1 MDNNTFILVNDK
13 VANLSPEQ
21 VFDAKKYTDLI
32 AVTYSASA
40 NFVNK
45 YFSNFKNVDLV
56 LGIPESN
63 TETTA
68 AQIQADQ
75 VINTVGQL
83 KNNMLKNFYALST
96 TMKDKLTKHHFNI
109 YISTKKAIHD
119 KFYLLKNASGQ
130 TRVIIGSA
138 NASNQAFNA
147 NIAQSECV
155 FIFDDDEKLYN
166 AIYQHYSND
175 IATIVQSYYPNMLLK
190 KYKETKNKQA
200 KDKKDV
206 ATVFTLDSNEEADIN
221 TDAISG
227 AMDSV
232 EDKEDVD
239 KDTNSSKVLDSISDK
254 ASKLRQSNSKKNK
267 QDLETVTILKQNIL
281 QRPNL
286 PTKLRGKNTIKKRVK
301 KLIVHD
307 VVDAGNSKTTN
318 KTIALRES
326 LPVLLDRPLERNL
339 QKGNSGILLKD
350 KNSNI
355 MHPIGKYANNDT
367 IRKQLTQIDHLMETY
382 RDYTMPLNDSSR
394 VKNEYAKRPYE
405 ALIFAFT
412 APFLTEIRSKVK
424 GNLRER
430 VSNFLFLGADFNTG
444 KSTLLDALRMM
455 TAYSSD
461 QISPK
466 ISWTNRFPGSSRKIF
481 DASNELQILMTTSS
495 NGTLFYDEIDPK
507 FFEKN
512 ARDIILSSV
521 QNSDS
526 NSDIAPV
533 IATTN
538 SAKTTF
544 EGETHK
550 RLKFLNFT
558 RKFPSLDN
566 NDEKKWYNPT
576 SVKKLHE
583 ILNNI
588 DNSLFLDFIMR
599 MSEKLNED
607 NIDWGMNEGEND
619 FLKVSRE
626 IFRQYYKLADLP
638 LPEYFPEEAIHGDYS
653 QNSKWMWYKLY
664 HSDIEHFVEKDGVL
678 TYNLARNIASTSNF
692 NKGSAIEA
700 YRNALP
706 TSVCYEGNKGR
717 AGNIIMLNKK
727 EFLKWINIKQNET
740 FADKIKNFFS

>member
-96 TMKDKLTKHHFNI
+96 TVKDKLTKHHFNI

-232 EDKEDVD
+232 EDKENVD

-286 PTKLRGKNTIKKRVK
+286 PT
-301 KLIVHD
+301 
-307 VVDAGNSKTTN
+307 
-318 KTIALRES
+318 
-326 LPVLLDRPLERNL
+326 
-339 QKGNSGILLKD
+339 
-350 KNSNI
+350 
-355 MHPIGKYANNDT
+355 
-367 IRKQLTQIDHLMETY
+367 
-382 RDYTMPLNDSSR
+382 
-394 VKNEYAKRPYE
+394 
-405 ALIFAFT
+405 
-412 APFLTEIRSKVK
+412 
-424 GNLRER
+424 
-430 VSNFLFLGADFNTG
+430 
-444 KSTLLDALRMM
+444 
-455 TAYSSD
+455 
-461 QISPK
+461 
-466 ISWTNRFPGSSRKIF
+466 
-481 DASNELQILMTTSS
+481 
-495 NGTLFYDEIDPK
+495 
-507 FFEKN
+507 
-512 ARDIILSSV
+512 
-521 QNSDS
+521 
-526 NSDIAPV
+526 
-533 IATTN
+533 
-538 SAKTTF
+538 
-544 EGETHK
+544 
-550 RLKFLNFT
+550 
-558 RKFPSLDN
+558 
-566 NDEKKWYNPT
+566 
-576 SVKKLHE
+576 
-583 ILNNI
+583 
-588 DNSLFLDFIMR
+588 
-599 MSEKLNED
+599 
-607 NIDWGMNEGEND
+607 
-619 FLKVSRE
+619 
-626 IFRQYYKLADLP
+626 
-638 LPEYFPEEAIHGDYS
+638 
-653 QNSKWMWYKLY
+653 
-664 HSDIEHFVEKDGVL
+664 
-678 TYNLARNIASTSNF
+678 
-692 NKGSAIEA
+692 
-700 YRNALP
+700 
-706 TSVCYEGNKGR
+706 
-717 AGNIIMLNKK
+717 
-727 EFLKWINIKQNET
+727 
-740 FADKIKNFFS
+740 